1 MLEAFALTL
10 PYAEFTVDR
19 RGGQWTP
26 WSSRHHLPN
35 RRSASLAMSKDGS
48 FPSRP
53 RQSLDKRSDL
63 APHCKWA
70 AEALKPRCAGE
81 IVSPT
86 DTLWPRE
93 LY

>member
-1 MLEAFALTL
+1 MLEAFAALTL

-63 APHCKWA
+63 AP
-70 AEALKPRCAGE
+70 ALQVGGRSA
-81 IVSPT
+81 
-86 DTLWPRE
+86 
-93 LY
+93 